1 MSSRPGWRFLLATAS
16 CAVVLIASAVVPAPA
31 AAPAGAPSA
40 SPVVGLRAGAPPTA
54 SERRSTVRM
63 RAVLDRPGE
72 RRVRSLLTSHLR
84 QAPPGAVVRG
94 VVWTY
99 SSAVMT
105 TALLD
110 AARRGVRVRV
120 LVGGIS
126 CAEPAFLALAAGLP
140 DASWARCVRGSARS
154 GDSFDGLEANLHQ
167 KSWTFSRAG
176 SERWISIVTTANA
189 TDVAETDQYNDAVEL
204 IGHHRLYQAL
214 GRVFEQ
220 QARDRS
226 VRRPYRHVELGGGV
240 AATFLPWTSPTQRDP
255 VVERIRSLPGPG
267 TVIRVAQSNWQ
278 DPRGVRIAH
287 ALVDRRRA
295 GADVAAVVSSPFGP
309 RVSAVLREG
318 GVRVESAWFGPHRYS
333 HLKFLA
339 ASYDGARGRVQRV
352 WTGSENWWSPSRG
365 HDELVV
371 RVDGR
376 SAYVTYAGFFGQLW
390 REARTAR
397 LRSAR

>member
-1 MSSRPGWRFLLATAS
+1 MRT
-16 CAVVLIASAVVPAPA
+16 
-31 AAPAGAPSA
+31 
-40 SPVVGLRAGAPPTA
+40 
-54 SERRSTVRM
+54 

-72 RRVRSLLTSHLR
+72 QRVRSLLTSHLR

-99 SSAVMT
+99 SSTVMT
-105 TALLD
+105 QALLD

-126 CAEPAFLALAAGLP
+126 CAEPTFRALAAGLP
-140 DASWARCVRGSARS
+140 AKSWARCVRGSARS
-154 GDSFDGLEANLHQ
+154 GDSFDGQESNLHQ
-167 KSWTFSRAG
+167 KSWTFSG
-176 SERWISIVTTANA
+176 VGGERWVSVVTTANA
-189 TDVAETDQYNDAVEL
+189 TDVAGSDQYNDVL
-204 IGHHRLYQAL
+204 QLVGHRRLYQAL

-220 QARDRS
+220 QARDRP
-226 VRRPYRHVELGGGV
+226 VLRPYRHVELGGGV
-240 AATFLPWTSPTQRDP
+240 AATFMPWTSPSQHDP
-255 VVERIRSLPGPG
+255 VVERIRSLPGAG
-267 TVIRVAQSNWQ
+267 STIRVAQSNWQ
-278 DPRGVRIAH
+278 DPRGLRIAR

-309 RVSAVLREG
+309 RVGAVLREG

-339 ASYDGARGRVQRV
+339 VAYDGAHGRMERV

-376 SAYVTYAGFFGQLW
+376 SAYVTYAGFFDQLW
-390 REARTAR
+390 REARAAR